1 MDIWNLGSAQA
12 KIKPPWEKNKTAV
25 EKIAQQPQQTA
36 LPYIK
41 NGWELIIPTNC
52 PDKYKWW
59 AGGQSIFETLLE
71 LNAPNSLIK
80 EHVGELGSPKHWRQW
95 QEILKERVTSREI
108 GNKSYKELFADLKL
122 EDGQ

>member
-1 MDIWNLGSAQA
+1 MEAEVKHLADELCDGRLLFTLEGGYNIEALSHS
-12 KIKPPWEKNKTAV
+12 IKAT
-25 EKIAQQPQQTA
+25 
-36 LPYIK
+36 
-41 NGWELIIPTNC
+41 
-52 PDKYKWW
+52 
-59 AGGQSIFETLLE
+59 FETLLE